1 MLVLVS
7 MQPNCVDAVDYAK
20 QNQASSK
27 NGKAVMRC
35 SPKRSLGLSCVA
47 VLMAACAHEPSS
59 ATSIVESDWQLVSIG
74 TQAAA
79 PTREDRHPSLS
90 FVVAEGV
97 IQGSGGCN
105 RYSATY
111 KLSADSIE
119 IGPPLRTKM
128 ACAPEISQQEDRF
141 FDALTAVRSWR
152 MEAQDLVLGNESGT
166 VAMRFSAGTPAAA
179 D

>member
-1 MLVLVS
+1 MRWNPRALSLPCLALLTVACAQAPS
-7 MQPNCVDAVDYAK
+7 T
-20 QNQASSK
+20 ASS
-27 NGKAVMRC
+27 
-35 SPKRSLGLSCVA
+35 L
-47 VLMAACAHEPSS
+47 
-59 ATSIVESDWQLVSIG
+59 VESDWQLVSIG
-74 TQAAA
+74 TAATA
-79 PTREDRHPSLS
+79 ATREDRHPSLS
-90 FVVAEGV
+90 FVAAEGV

-128 ACAPEISQQEDRF
+128 ACAPEISEQEDRF
-141 FDALTAVRSWR
+141 FEALTAVRSWR

-166 VAMRFSAGTPAAA
+166 IALRFSASTPAAA